1 MPSWLL
7 DRIESYGELPCIFY
21 QDKSYSYKEL
31 TEEIK
36 NNISFLEKN
45 QIKKEETVAILGD
58 YAFKTIALFFALF
71 ENKNIIV
78 PITSKAQ
85 IEIEERINEAYVET
99 IIKYDKEQL
108 ICKKLTTNKPKHEFL
123 VSLNQKNHSGLIL
136 FSSGSTGKPKAMLQ
150 DLDILT
156 EVFQDRTK
164 RTSNMLVFLMFDHIG
179 GLNTLF
185 NALSMGAS
193 ITIPENRKADYIC
206 ALIEKHKVNLL
217 PASPTFLNLL
227 LISEAHNK
235 YDLSSLKVI
244 TYGTEVMPESLLKRL
259 KNTLPR
265 VKLIQT
271 FGTSETG
278 ITKVTS
284 QSSENTFIKIDDP
297 NTEYKIVEGE
307 LWLKSKTR
315 MIGYL
320 NHEMDNV
327 TDDGWYKTGD
337 LVETAENGFIKIIG
351 RVKEVINVGGEK
363 VLPAEVE
370 SILLQIPQISDCMV
384 YGERNPITGQI
395 VVADL
400 VLKDGVESGKIK
412 KEVRNFCKEKMD
424 TYKIPVKINV
434 VDKTNFSERFKKIRR
449 KT

>member
-7 DRIESYGELPCIFY
+7 DRIQGYGDAPCIY
-21 QDKSYSYKEL
+21 HRDKTYSYSDL
-31 TEEIK
+31 ASEIK
-36 NNISFLEKN
+36 KSLLFLEKN
-45 QIKKEETVAILGD
+45 QISAYQIVAILGD
-58 YAFKTIALFFALF
+58 YAFQTIALFFALM
-71 ENKNIIV
+71 ENKNVVV
-78 PITSKAQ
+78 PITTKVET
-85 IEIEERINEAYVET
+85 EIQERIKEAYVET
-99 IIKYDKEQL
+99 L
-108 ICKKLTTNKPKHEFL
+108 IYVDSEYNFQVEKKKLEKEKHPFFSILYEK
-123 VSLNQKNHSGLIL
+123 QHAGLIL

-150 DLDILT
+150 DLDVLVD
-156 EVFQDRTK
+156 VFQDREK
-164 RTSNMLVFLMFDHIG
+164 RPSNMLVFLMFDHIG

-206 ALIEKHKVNLL
+206 SLIERYKVNLL

-227 LISEAHNK
+227 LISEAYKN

-259 KNTLPR
+259 KEVFPGI
-265 VKLIQT
+265 KLLQT

-278 ITKVTS
+278 ITRVTS

-297 NTEYKIVEGE
+297 NTEYKIVDGE

-320 NHEMDNV
+320 NHEMDNI
-327 TDDGWYKTGD
+327 TEDGWYKTGD
-337 LVETAENGFIKIIG
+337 LVETSGDGFIKIIG

-370 SILLQIPQISDCMV
+370 SVLLQMPQISDCMV
-384 YGERNPITGQI
+384 YSEKNPITGQI
-395 VVADL
+395 VVADV
-400 VLKDGVESGKIK
+400 VLKEGFEPTSIK
-412 KEVRNFCKEKMD
+412 KEIRNFCKEKLD
-424 TYKIPVKINV
+424 SYKIPVKVNV

-449 KT
+449 K